1 MKTKIIYI
9 SGNEVFAMAEIRAA
23 FDSVRATLGL
33 DKDTILFGV
42 PVDCDSAIDADAVAP
57 DAPEIAPAEPL
68 CVVAEP
74 APIANIEPVPAP
86 VAEIIPEPVPEPIIE
101 EVTSVEEVIVTSAPV
116 ITEIEEPVASA
127 VETVVA
133 DDEADTEPAD
143 TENVVA
149 APVIPILSVLSAQD
163 ITPDAA
169 AESVTEPVAESVAEP
184 VAESVTEPVADAVIT
199 DIAIDAQLVA
209 PVTDADS
216 IEQTTIGDMITDDA
230 PTAPME
236 KTLEQLFD
244 SLTPLREDI
253 ENADTE
259 TVGPDTSADNEPDN
273 DTDATLAQ
281 LATEFAANADKIK
294 SAPTSK
300 ISKLKGII
308 PFHSKREDNSS
319 LMGDL
324 FGWAGM
330 AANDDEFSVPGFPG
344 I

>member
-42 PVDCDSAIDADAVAP
+42 PVDCDSAIDAVAP

-68 CVVAEP
+68 CVVAE
-74 APIANIEPVPAP
+74 PAP

-127 VETVVA
+127 VEMVVA
-133 DDEADTEPAD
+133 DAESDTEPAD

-149 APVIPILSVLSAQD
+149 DPVIPILSVLSAQD
-163 ITPDAA
+163 IAPDAA
-169 AESVTEPVAESVAEP
+169 AEPVTEPVAESAAEP
-184 VAESVTEPVADAVIT
+184 AADAVIT

>member
-42 PVDCDSAIDADAVAP
+42 PVDCDSAIDAVAP

-68 CVVAEP
+68 CVVAE
-74 APIANIEPVPAP
+74 PAP

-127 VETVVA
+127 VEMVVA
-133 DDEADTEPAD
+133 DAEADTEPADTEPAD

-149 APVIPILSVLSAQD
+149 DTVIPILSVLSAQD
-163 ITPDAA
+163 IAPDAA
-169 AESVTEPVAESVAEP
+169 AEPVTEPVAESAAEP
-184 VAESVTEPVADAVIT
+184 AADAVIT

-259 TVGPDTSADNEPDN
+259 SVGPDTSADNEPDN